1 MKLCFPE
8 TALAQHLVMLGKTGA
23 GKSSALRHIAENR
36 LEHKK
41 RVCIIDP
48 KGDWWGLKS
57 SADGKSPGY
66 PVIAFGDFKE
76 SKATDVPINAHSGKH
91 VAELVA
97 TGNRPCIIGFRGWMP
112 AAMTQFWID
121 FASTLFNSNAGEL
134 YLFIDEVHNFAPK
147 GRVMDPAAGK
157 SLHWANRI
165 MSEGRGIGLVCAI
178 ASQRPQKVHN
188 DTLTCCETL
197 VAMRVT
203 HAADRQALKD
213 WIDGCGDD
221 TGNELLKEVAS
232 LERGEAYIWSP
243 EIGFGPKRVKFPMFT
258 TFDSFAPPQLQ
269 AKVSD
274 SGWADVDLGAV
285 KEKMAAVIQEAKAN
299 DPRELKTTI
308 SKLNGEIAQLIAT
321 AKIKAQTQPAP
332 QRVEVPVLDDKS
344 VNLIRAGIGEIGL
357 MRSALAQL
365 DAQTE
370 KLWKEFNDLAGDI
383 AKKHAAPSHQLA
395 AGGARSDTAMP
406 ARAPVSRPP
415 IAPVRGSGEGSP
427 EVGSG
432 GLRRMLIAIAQRP
445 GLDNRKLGVRAG
457 MSCRSGTFA
466 TYLAKMRTNGWI
478 TDRNGGLAITDS
490 GATAL
495 GEYQPLPEGDA
506 LRQYWLRDLGDSGA
520 SRILGAICE
529 VYPNSISQDEVG
541 EKTGMSSRSGT
552 FATYLSKLR
561 ALELIEGRG
570 ELRASAEL
578 FD

>member
-1 MKLCFPE
+1 MKPKLCIPSE
-8 TALAQHLVMLGKTGA
+8 ALRQHLVVLGKTGS
-23 GKSSALRHIAENR
+23 GKSSALRHIAEHLLWASKR
-36 LEHKK
+36 L
-41 RVCIIDP
+41 CIFDP
-48 KGDWWGLKS
+48 KGDWHGLKVT
-57 SADGKSPGY
+57 ADGTSPGF
-66 PVIAFGDFKE
+66 PIIGFGDFKDPRG
-76 SKATDVPINAHSGKH
+76 TDVPINAHSGKH

-232 LERGEAYIWSP
+232 LERGEGYVWSP
-243 EIGFGPKRVKFPMFT
+243 EIAFGPKRVKFPMFT

-299 DPRELKTTI
+299 DPRELKA
-308 SKLNGEIAQLIAT
+308 EIARLKT
-321 AKIKAQTQPAP
+321 ELAKKPAP
-332 QRVEVPVLDDKS
+332 
-344 VNLIRAGIGEIGL
+344 
-357 MRSALAQL
+357 
-365 DAQTE
+365 
-370 KLWKEFNDLAGDI
+370 
-383 AKKHAAPSHQLA
+383 AAPSAPREIPVVGDEEKASLYRIADAVAPIQKELEAIGSLVRALA
-395 AGGARSDTAMP
+395 HDANQIMTRLRGYHRPGDVRAPVIQATHSP
-406 ARAPVSRPP
+406 ARAP
-415 IAPVRGSGEGSP
+415 APTPNVGTGDGSP

-432 GLRRMLIAIAQRP
+432 GLRRMMIAIAQRP

-457 MSCRSGTFA
+457 MSSRSGTFA
-466 TYLAKMRTNGWI
+466 TYLAKMRTNAWV
-478 TDRNGGLAITDS
+478 TDRNGGFAITDA
-490 GATAL
+490 GVAAL
-495 GEYQPLPEGDA
+495 GAYEPLPEGDA
-506 LRQYWLRDLGDSGA
+506 LRQHWLRELGAGGA
-520 SRILGAICE
+520 SRILAAICE
-529 VYPNSISQDEVG
+529 AYPNGIGQEQVG

-561 ALELIEGRG
+561 ALELIDGRG
-570 ELRASAEL
+570 ELRASDEL
-578 FD
+578 FS